1 MSASLASSNG
11 TRRPLPR
18 RHLTGADAEIREIL
32 DALRAGECCRF
43 IGPPNHHK
51 SIIMRAACAR
61 ADTQLGLVSLYVGLA
76 DFSGNSEKAFLRG
89 LRDALCHKAERFYQR
104 ALPRA
109 ALTSFADLER
119 WLLELPQLFRAN
131 VAVFFD
137 DLDHPS
143 GEFIYNLLTAL
154 RAAHQESAGL
164 RLLAVVCASS
174 ALARTAL
181 GSTSPFENISR
192 LVAVDDL
199 SRAETAQHAR
209 AALAIRC
216 TPAALG
222 LLYEETRGDR
232 FLVDEVVREL
242 RKVIVTERPTQ
253 VTCGLVRQCIDR
265 IVQQR
270 GHHAI
275 AEGLERIESDPAVL
289 RVILNLL
296 LDEHSTAQAPITP
309 GSLLTR
315 RQMPDPLTITGFVTL
330 LGNQY
335 HIKSPLHRRLL
346 EWHFSSE
353 RRGSIFIATGEWDR
367 AIEQLGMGVRED
379 IPAARERVMLAALNA
394 MYTVQT
400 RREAFRYLDA
410 GLCRAYPHARFLIY
424 DNDAA
429 RDGLIQLNFDNPPP
443 RHSARA
449 LNGTSPQA
457 KALAYPQEFFLHP
470 KGDGQITLLV
480 PLRLTGDSQHLGL
493 VAVENLVSES
503 NRRRSQENILELVR
517 YLQHAT
523 RALRNRGE
531 FEALARAQVQRSHDL
546 HHLLQLTE
554 DLLRVEGNTRQVLRE
569 ALNGAQQAL
578 EPRAQ
583 MGSIFEYNAETGF
596 LEMVAHT
603 GYSESTARAAR
614 FRPGEGL
621 AGYVFRTRRP
631 YIVNDAPGERKRFIQ
646 LGVPEDQLILSS
658 IAVPLV
664 GRRGALGV
672 LCLDNLKTK
681 NAFTPADQNILE
693 LFAGHAALWL
703 ETMTTR
709 DQHERQRELAMVAS
723 GLLHEIGGKLANIPD
738 LVSQLVSGIETTAT
752 PLVHAPVQ
760 ELHQIG
766 EDVTRFSDWLD
777 DFMRVQQF
785 SLEEVDLQ
793 AQYVRKL
800 VELLPTVSQDKLR
813 INFRL
818 RYAPDSR
825 QTLESCAQEIHG
837 PSDDWLGIERIRFQM
852 GDLMMRLFLHA
863 DEIRIRKMPAGLS
876 GSAVAQIRPMQNGTP
891 AQWVVVKIGR
901 RDKIEQE
908 RARYEKYVQDFLPAR
923 RVSLLRS
930 AFTPHLGAI
939 AYTLANL
946 PWDQAGNFGDFYFR
960 ETSAHIIAAVR
971 RLFRETCGPWYRGRK
986 LVGYINLTK
995 TYLTAFEL
1003 EAQPERFANEIASLR
1018 PGFERLQPQIEFPA
1032 LGRSLPNPLRFID
1045 DGEAVT
1051 LPVACCITHGD
1062 LHAGNIL
1069 VNKKGECWLIDFYR
1083 THESHVLRD
1092 FVKLEVDIKFNLMP
1106 ALDLQAFAE
1115 FETRLLRWNKPRK
1128 KIAPPFQR
1136 AELDKAFA
1144 VIHAL
1149 RGEAQSLLDIA
1160 RANQPRQLEIQY
1172 EYLLALLMT
1181 TLNVLRLRH
1190 YKETPRLQPYR
1201 ELALLSAG
1209 LICQRLT
1216 ELAQQR

>member
-1 MSASLASSNG
+1 MSAATASQNR
-11 TRRPLPR
+11 TRRQTARL
-18 RHLTGADAEIREIL
+18 HLTGAGAEIREIL

-43 IGPPNHHK
+43 IGPPYHHK

-61 ADTQLGLVSLYVGLA
+61 ADTQLGLGSLYVGLA
-76 DFSGNSEKAFLRG
+76 DFSGSSEKAFLRG
-89 LRDALCHKAERFYQR
+89 LRDALILKAEHYYQLTPPR
-104 ALPRA
+104 DALG
-109 ALTSFADLER
+109 SFADLKR
-119 WLLELPQLFRAN
+119 WLLELPQLFRKN

-143 GEFIYNLLTAL
+143 GEFVFNLLTTL
-154 RAAHQESAGL
+154 RAAHQESTGL

-192 LVAVDDL
+192 LVTVDDL
-199 SRAETAQHAR
+199 SRAETAEHTR
-209 AALAIRC
+209 AALSIRC

-232 FLVDEVVREL
+232 FLVDEVVHEL
-242 RKVIVTERPTQ
+242 RKGIAAERPVQ
-253 VTCGLVRQCIDR
+253 VSSALVRQCLDR
-265 IVQQR
+265 VIQR
-270 GHHAI
+270 RSHHAI

-289 RVILNLL
+289 RVVLNLL
-296 LDEHSTAQAPITP
+296 LDEHSTAQAPVTP

-315 RQMPDPLTITGFVTL
+315 HRMPDPLTITGFVTL

-346 EWHFSSE
+346 QRHFSPE
-353 RRGSIFIATGEWDR
+353 RLGRIFMATGEWDR
-367 AIEQLGMGVRED
+367 AIEQLGMAVRGD
-379 IPAARERVMLAALNA
+379 TPAARERVVLAALNA

-400 RREAFRYLDA
+400 RREAFRYLEA
-410 GLCRAYPHARFLIY
+410 GLRRAYPHARFLIY
-424 DNDAA
+424 DYDVA
-429 RDGLIQLNFDNPPP
+429 RGGLIPLNFDNPLARRSP
-443 RHSARA
+443 RVLDA
-449 LNGTSPQA
+449 NTPQA
-457 KALAYPQEFFLHP
+457 KALTYQQEFFKHP
-470 KGDGQITLLV
+470 RGDGQITLLV
-480 PLRLTGDSQHLGL
+480 PLRLMGDTQHVGL
-493 VAVENLVSES
+493 VAAENFVTES
-503 NRRRSQENILELVR
+503 NHQRSPECILELVR

-531 FEALARAQVQRSHDL
+531 FEELARAQVQRSHDL

-554 DLLRVEGNTRQVLRE
+554 DLLRVEGDKQQVLQQ
-569 ALNGAQQAL
+569 ALRGAQQAL

-583 MGSIFEYNAETGF
+583 MGSIFEYNTETGL

-614 FRPGEGL
+614 FRPGQGL
-621 AGYVFRTRRP
+621 AGQVYRTRRP
-631 YIVNDAPGERKRFIQ
+631 FIVNDVPGDRKRFVQ
-646 LGVPEDQLILSS
+646 LGVPEEAHILSS

-681 NAFTPADQNILE
+681 NAFTPSDQNILE
-693 LFAGHAALWL
+693 VFAGHAALWL
-703 ETMTTR
+703 ETVATR
-709 DQHERQRELAMVAS
+709 ERRERQRELAIVAS
-723 GLLHEIGGKLANIPD
+723 GLLNEIGGKLANIPE
-738 LVSQLVSGIETTAT
+738 LVDALVAGIKTTDT

-760 ELHQIG
+760 DLHQIG

-800 VELLPTVSQDKLR
+800 IELLPTVFQDKLR

-818 RYAPDSR
+818 RYAADSL
-825 QTLESCAQEIHG
+825 QTLESCAQDIHG
-837 PSDDWLGIERIRFQM
+837 PGGDWLGVERIRFQM
-852 GDLMMRLFLHA
+852 RDLMTRLFLYA

-876 GSAVAQIRPMQNGTP
+876 GSAVIQVRPMQNGTP

-908 RARYEKYVQDFLPAR
+908 QARYEKYVQDFLPAH
-923 RVSLLRS
+923 RVAVLRS

-939 AYTLANL
+939 AFTLANL
-946 PWDQAGNFGDFYFR
+946 PWDQAGNFGDFYR
-960 ETSAHIIAAVR
+960 SESSAHIIAAAQH
-971 RLFRETCGPWYRGRK
+971 LFRETCELWYRGRRPA
-986 LVGYINLTK
+986 GEINLAK
-995 TYLTAFEL
+995 VYVKAFEL
-1003 EAQPERFANEIASLR
+1003 EAQPERLANEMASLR

-1032 LGRSLPNPLRFID
+1032 LAKSLPNPLRFTD
-1045 DGEAVT
+1045 DGDAVT
-1051 LPVACCITHGD
+1051 LPVVCCITHGD

-1106 ALDLQAFAE
+1106 ARDAKTFAE
-1115 FETRLLRWNKPRK
+1115 FETRLLNWDKLRRRASSFND
-1128 KIAPPFQR
+1128 

-1144 VIHAL
+1144 VIHTL
-1149 RGEAQSLLDIA
+1149 RDEAQSLLDIG
-1160 RANQPRQLEIQY
+1160 RANRPRQLEIQY

-1201 ELALLSAG
+1201 ELALLSAS
-1209 LICQRLT
+1209 LICERLVRLNEQR
-1216 ELAQQR
+1216 